1 MLRRFAPWLRRWA
14 EMLVIGGESN
24 SDAGDCAGDSGEA
37 GEWLAGYF

>member
-24 SDAGDCAGDSGEA
+24 SDAGDSGEA